1 MSSDFAS
8 SIVNSFFAIFLERLF
23 VRAIFSKSVVRS
35 LILISLVFVRSLS
48 EKIIAVDV
56 TKLYAVSYTHL

>member
-1 MSSDFAS
+1 MVSSFL
-8 SIVNSFFAIFLERLF
+8 AIFLERLF

-56 TKLYAVSYTHL
+56 TKLYVSFKP